1 MLFDLDN
8 QYIKSHLGEAEFGIE
23 RESLRVTSDGALAQT
38 KHPFG
43 EHRNID
49 RDFCENQV
57 EIIGD
62 VFNTPEELI
71 GQLLELE
78 NEIDAELVKNN
89 EYLWPFSNPPRFGS
103 EDEIPVADF
112 RGSLRSKS
120 LYRYYLAEKYGK
132 KKMLFSGIHL
142 NFSFSNGL
150 LHTAFEQSGEKI
162 FTAFKNDLYLRLS
175 KRLTQYAWLVVFLT
189 AASPVADNSL
199 GIKSDLYSSI
209 RCSEHGY
216 WNTFTPILDYT
227 SLKNYIVSIARY
239 IESGKLKAA
248 SELYY
253 PVRVKPRGAN
263 SLEALLQNGI
273 NHIELRVLDVNP
285 LTRAGIFAEDIRFIH
300 VLMLYL
306 SSLPDFDFD
315 KDTQTAAIADIK
327 KAAVFGSA
335 EYKLRAKEELE
346 KIKTFTERYLP
357 EYISVV
363 ERQLEKLSDG
373 GSYPEIISREFGGD
387 YMNKGLALARKY
399 QRGESDV

>member
-8 QYIKSHLGEAEFGIE
+8 QYINKHLGEAEFGIE

-38 KHPFG
+38 SHPFG

-62 VFNTPEELI
+62 VFNTPGELTE
-71 GQLLELE
+71 QLQSLQD
-78 NEIDAELVKNN
+78 EIDAELVKNN

-150 LHTAFEQSGEKI
+150 LSAAFEQSGSDD
-162 FTAFKNDLYLRLS
+162 FAAFRNDLYLRLS

-189 AASPVADNSL
+189 AASPVCDDSL
-199 GIKSDLYSSI
+199 GVGSDLFSSI
-209 RCSEHGY
+209 RCSRFGY

-239 IESGKLKAA
+239 IESGDLRAA

-273 NHIELRVLDVNP
+273 NHLELRVLDVNP
-285 LTRAGIFAEDIRFIH
+285 LTRTGIFAEDIRFIH
-300 VLMLYL
+300 VLLLYL
-306 SSLPDFDFD
+306 AGLPDFDFD
-315 KDTQTAAIADIK
+315 AETQTAAINDIK
-327 KAAVFGSA
+327 QAAVFGSV
-335 EYKLRAKEELE
+335 EYKDRAARELE
-346 KIKTFTERYLP
+346 RIRAFAARYLP
-357 EYISVV
+357 EYLPSV
-363 ERQLEKLSDG
+363 ERQLGKLGEG
-373 GSYPEIISREFGGD
+373 GSYAEIISRRFGGD
-387 YMNKGLALARKY
+387 YMNRGLALARSY
-399 QRGESDV
+399 RRGESDV

>member
-8 QYIKSHLGEAEFGIE
+8 QYINNRLAEAEFGIE

-43 EHRNID
+43 GHKNID

-62 VFNTPEELI
+62 VFNTPEEMLD
-71 GQLLELE
+71 QLNGLQ
-78 NEIDAELVKNN
+78 NEINAELVKNG
-89 EYLWPFSNPPRFGS
+89 EYLWPFSNPPKFGG

-142 NFSFSNGL
+142 NFSFSKEL
-150 LHTAFEQSGEKI
+150 LEAAFEQSREDD

-175 KRLTQYAWLVVFLT
+175 KRLTQYAWLVVYLT
-189 AASPVADNSL
+189 AASPV
-199 GIKSDLYSSI
+199 SDESIGVRSNLYSSI

-227 SLKNYIVSIARY
+227 SLESYIVSIARY
-239 IESGKLKAA
+239 IKSGDLKAA

-253 PVRVKPRGAN
+253 PVRVKPRGEN
-263 SLEALLQNGI
+263 SLEALLQKGI
-273 NHIELRVLDVNP
+273 NHVELRVLDVNP
-285 LTRAGIFAEDIRFIH
+285 LSRTGIFAGDIRFIH
-300 VLMLYL
+300 VLLLYL
-306 SSLPDFDFD
+306 ASLPDFDFD
-315 KDTQTAAIADIK
+315 EELQTAAINDIK
-327 KAAVFGSA
+327 QAAVFGSA
-335 EYKLRAKEELE
+335 EYKNRAGQELE
-346 KIKTFTERYLP
+346 RIKAFTGRYLP
-357 EYISVV
+357 DYLPVV
-363 ERQLEKLSDG
+363 LGQLEKLKDG
-373 GSYPEIISREFGGD
+373 GSYAEIISREFGGD
-387 YMNKGLALARKY
+387 YMKNGLELAALY